1 MLRTFLVWSYTFIL
15 KFDVTISIIFFFV
28 TQLIHFY
35 EFLPFSI
42 LGKFHLCCFSCS
54 SIFNMTQIEMRSIC
68 LAFDLMEVDLFFCAR
83 FVPEYKIT
91 IIFNSERVYLHYW
104 KWCLP
109 LLSKAYW
116 PVFFFGFWVFSVPF
130 PFSRSLSHSLAQYN
144 FRLKCMCLCMLRKIH
159 FPSKSA
165 SLFSI
170 SVHFLKLRQ
179 WTQQIDRTI
188 NNNGLVSLQHK
199 FIRLLFLFSFY
210 FSIFPFNQIWHC

>member
-1 MLRTFLVWSYTFIL
+1 MFSFWSYGSWLIFFVLGSFPNTRSLSSLMVNVCIYIIGNDVCPCYQKYIGQFFFLV
-15 KFDVTISIIFFFV
+15 
-28 TQLIHFY
+28 
-35 EFLPFSI
+35 
-42 LGKFHLCCFSCS
+42 
-54 SIFNMTQIEMRSIC
+54 
-68 LAFDLMEVDLFFCAR
+68 
-83 FVPEYKIT
+83 
-91 IIFNSERVYLHYW
+91 
-104 KWCLP
+104 
-109 LLSKAYW
+109 
-116 PVFFFGFWVFSVPF
+116 FWVFSVPF